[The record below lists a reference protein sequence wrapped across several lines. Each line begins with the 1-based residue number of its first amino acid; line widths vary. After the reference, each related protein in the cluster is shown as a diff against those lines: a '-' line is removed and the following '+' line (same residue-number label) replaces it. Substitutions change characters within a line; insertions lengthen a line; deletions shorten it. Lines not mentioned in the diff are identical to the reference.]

1 MPERPNAVILYGDG
15 DTRDNY
21 KNLIGGLEDMGV
33 NVLHL
38 NMDWRVDYQNP
49 NKFGSRYWAKQV
61 HEQVGDKPVNILI
74 GHSYGALTVFQY
86 AADLVESGK
95 PPEQIVFLSRSAC
108 AAEDL
113 EGDEKD
119 DKAVKKYMDK
129 YDGEIPAGLLAVK
142 IRPLAAR
149 IRKGVKSDQI
159 SVLVGERE
167 PSTMQRAAKKTAE
180 LFGISE
186 PIVVEESDHDMDQ
199 YPIYVART
207 LQEVKRRL

>member
-1 MPERPNAVILYGDG
+1 MPEKPNAVIVYGNG

-38 NMDWRVDYQNP
+38 NTDWRVDHQNP
-49 NKFGSRYWAKQV
+49 DKFGPRYWAKQV

-86 AADLVESGK
+86 AADLVENGK
-95 PPEQIVFLSRSAC
+95 PPEQIIFLSRSAC

-113 EGDEKD
+113 EGDERD
-119 DKAVKKYMDK
+119 DEAVKKYKNK
-129 YDGEIPAGLLAVK
+129 YDGEIPAGLLTFK
-142 IRPLAAR
+142 IRPLAAI
-149 IRKGVKSDQI
+149 IRKGMKSDQI

-167 PSTMQRAAKKTAE
+167 PSTMQRAAEKTAE
-180 LFGISE
+180 LFCISK
-186 PIVVEESDHDMDQ
+186 PIVVEESDHDMDR
-199 YPIYVART
+199 YPIYVAKT